1 MRALTTLENHFAE
14 ATNVINIDFPWPPKN
29 MTGLWPQQHYY
40 SSKNTETTQM
50 FTNSV
55 CVCVCVCVYS
65 HSRNYTA
72 IQ

>member
-1 MRALTTLENHFAE
+1 MRALTTLENHFTE
-14 ATNVINIDFPWPPKN
+14 ATKVINVDVPWPPKN

-40 SSKNTETTQM
+40 SSQNTETTQM

-55 CVCVCVCVYS
+55 YVYIYIYIYS
-65 HSRNYTA
+65 HSRNNTA